1 MFIIENAVISAAG
14 IGSRLGLGI
23 PKCLVEIGGKSLI
36 AHQIDALSEVKNLR
50 VVVGFREEDVIE
62 EVLRFRRDVVFVRN
76 PNFASTGNC
85 TSLYLATKDI
95 KEKFLTID
103 GDLLF
108 YKHDFHNFISS
119 LRDKEVVVL
128 TPTATEEAI
137 SAELTEKNDL
147 IASFRAGAVSDLEW
161 SGIAYINNLG
171 LSDYQNQYIYKFL
184 ENKLPLSYHQMK
196 VFEIDTPADYYN
208 VLSTFR
214 PEC

>member
-50 VVVGFREEDVIE
+50 IVVGFREEAVIE
-62 EVLRFRRDVVFVRN
+62 EVLRYRRDAVFVRN

-85 TSLYLATKDI
+85 ASLYLASRDI

-108 YKHDFHNFISS
+108 YKHDFHNFVAN
-119 LRDKEVVVL
+119 LGDKEVVVL

-137 SAELTEKNDL
+137 SVELTEKGDQ
-147 IASFRAGAVSDLEW
+147 IASFRAGAVFDLEW
-161 SGIAYINNLG
+161 SGIGYISNLG
-171 LSDYQNQYIYKFL
+171 LAVYQNQFIYKFL
-184 ENKLPLSYHQMK
+184 ETKLPLNYYQMK

-214 PEC
+214 PES